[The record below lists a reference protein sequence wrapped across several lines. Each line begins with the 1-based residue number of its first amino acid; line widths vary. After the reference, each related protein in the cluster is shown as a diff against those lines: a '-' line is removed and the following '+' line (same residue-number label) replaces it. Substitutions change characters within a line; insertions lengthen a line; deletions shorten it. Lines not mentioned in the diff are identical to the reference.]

1 LRVHVVQ
8 KGDTMW
14 LIAKK
19 YGISLES
26 LIAANPQ
33 IPDPNRIDVGMKI
46 NIPGGVDTEPKS
58 QMPIKKM
65 EPPYIGPTCPPVK
78 KEEHLH
84 VKPTCPPV
92 DKPEVGWPN
101 HLKTITYIV
110 KAGDTLF
117 KIAQMFGISL
127 EKIISANPQIEDPD
141 KIDIGQKI
149 FVPKEK
155 EQGQYYCPMDE
166 VKEHCPMQMPQEY
179 HYYYQMPEEHHYHYM
194 QPEEHNYFTMHCP
207 TVECPTVECPTTQMP
222 SMQMMMY
229 YMPMP
234 YYMPYY
240 IPYYVPQYVPYKMP
254 QYEMPQY
261 DMPKSKCKS
270 KSKCDHDWNLCHS
283 SS

>member
-1 LRVHVVQ
+1 MRVHVVQ

-33 IPDPNRIDVGMKI
+33 IPDPNRIDVGMRI
-46 NIPGGVDTEPKS
+46 NIPGGVDMETNYK
-58 QMPIKKM
+58 MPVKKM
-65 EPPYIGPTCPPVK
+65 EPPYAGPTCPPVK
-78 KEEHLH
+78 KEEYPHM
-84 VKPTCPPV
+84 KPICPPV
-92 DKPEVGWPN
+92 KKAESGWPK

-117 KIAQMFGISL
+117 KIAKTFGISL
-127 EKIISANPQIEDPD
+127 EKLISANPQIPDPD
-141 KIDIGQKI
+141 KIDVGQKI

-155 EQGQYYCPMDE
+155 EQCQYYCPMDE
-166 VKEHCPMQMPQEY
+166 VKEHCPMPMPQEQQY
-179 HYYYQMPEEHHYHYM
+179 CPMPMPMPQEHHYYYQ
-194 QPEEHNYFTMHCP
+194 QPEEHNYMMLHCP
-207 TVECPTVECPTTQMP
+207 GMQCPTP
-222 SMQMMMY
+222 QMMMY

-240 IPYYVPQYVPYKMP
+240 IPYYVPQYVPHSMP
-254 QYEMPQY
+254 KY
-261 DMPKSKCKS
+261 DTPKYDKPKSKCKS
-270 KSKCDHDWNLCHS
+270 DHDWNFCHS